1 MEYDGPDP
9 RCTLIKDY
17 LHRMEITLASMS
29 ATEVATFVAALE
41 PVLTEIG
48 ERADPQHA
56 LLVSVAGSVGVG
68 KTVFASKL
76 SAVLNTAQPSRAQTI
91 STDGF
96 LLPNVVLDARG
107 LLDRKGFP
115 ETYDHDA
122 IHAFIRALRSG
133 AWPVPVSKYSHEL
146 FDIVE
151 GSPLEPS
158 EVVIV
163 EGINALQTPFAES
176 VDLRMYLHTDESIVK
191 EWFVARLKQFIVD
204 AESAPGGFYDRF
216 VGYSAD
222 ERDDFARH
230 VWDAINL
237 PNLREHIAPS
247 RANAD
252 WVVEFDA
259 HHRIVELT
267 PITR

>member
-1 MEYDGPDP
+1 MDSS
-9 RCTLIKDY
+9 
-17 LHRMEITLASMS
+17 LAPMS
-29 ATEVATFVAALE
+29 ATEAAAFRQSLG
-41 PVLTEIG
+41 PLLTEIND
-48 ERADPQHA
+48 RARPSEA

-68 KTVFASKL
+68 KTVFATRL
-76 SAVLNTAQPSRAQTI
+76 SAALNVQQPGRAQTI

-96 LLPNVVLDARG
+96 LLPNITLDARG

-122 IHAFIRALRSG
+122 IHTFIRTLRNG
-133 AWPVPVSKYSHEL
+133 TWPVPASKYSHEL

-151 GSPLEPS
+151 GSPLEPTDI
-158 EVVIV
+158 VIV

-176 VDLRMYLHTDESIVK
+176 VEVRIYLDTHESIVK
-191 EWFVARLKQFIVD
+191 EWFVARLLQFIVD
-204 AESAPGGFYDRF
+204 AETTPGGYYDRF
-216 VGYSAD
+216 VGYSPD
-222 ERDDFARH
+222 ERDLFARH

-247 RANAD
+247 RADAD

-267 PITR
+267 PNLKPERS